1 MNPELKENAGRG
13 KRGRETGK
21 GKRERETG
29 REKGEKEEDF
39 DVVLVGDVFYDIAT
53 TPLRDYPERDKQLGC
68 GFMLSV
74 GGQAGNC
81 AAACASLGLRTAL
94 VCKTGGGVLSKWVTA
109 ELQKLGVRCFA
120 GQERSESRREVGI
133 TVSVAFE
140 DGSRSM
146 LTERGANLELTAAD
160 LDFELLKRTR
170 FLGRAGHWN
179 TEGLFTAN
187 KKILEFAKS
196 AGACTGVD
204 LGWSAYL
211 GWTASARETVFEF
224 LPFTDF
230 LFVNEAEVKG
240 LSGKAEGGKAGGGEA
255 GGGGGERELLERG
268 CGNVIIHRGA
278 KGSSWVSRDF
288 EVSCPAF
295 KVQPRRPTGAGD
307 VFNAGFIYAFLA
319 GKQAKECLRFANSC
333 AARHLTGTFF

>member
-1 MNPELKENAGRG
+1 MNPELKGNAGR
-13 KRGRETGK
+13 

-29 REKGEKEEDF
+29 REKRREKGEKEEDF

-160 LDFELLKRTR
+160 LALAWIW
-170 FLGRAGHWN
+170 AGVL
-179 TEGLFTAN
+179 T
-187 KKILEFAKS
+187 S
-196 AGACTGVD
+196 AGRRRQERP
-204 LGWSAYL
+204 S
-211 GWTASARETVFEF
+211 
-224 LPFTDF
+224 
-230 LFVNEAEVKG
+230 
-240 LSGKAEGGKAGGGEA
+240 LSSC
-255 GGGGGERELLERG
+255 LLLT
-268 CGNVIIHRGA
+268 
-278 KGSSWVSRDF
+278 
-288 EVSCPAF
+288 SC
-295 KVQPRRPTGAGD
+295 
-307 VFNAGFIYAFLA
+307 L
-319 GKQAKECLRFANSC
+319 
-333 AARHLTGTFF
+333 